1 MRCQNEWGNFSVVPA
16 KAGTQRLF
24 VEDRGSVVSKSRWAP
39 ADCHPGAGRGGA
51 TKWLGIGIFTV
62 LLAGC
67 AALQPMQ
74 VTVNPP
80 MVETTLAKQFSLSG
94 RFSAKNGAE
103 QVSGQFR
110 YSQNDAERTLNLFS
124 PLGTPLAD
132 IVANGNVAT
141 LTQANG
147 ATQSAASL
155 SHLLRTVID
164 LPVTDV
170 MLSAWLQGQ
179 PSVAFVQGTEHDAT
193 GLPSRF
199 VESGWEVIISARMNG
214 AAAAQNTPNAP
225 KRMRWSLQALPD
237 TEVRWVIDE
246 WRTR

>member
-1 MRCQNEWGNFSVVPA
+1 MS
-16 KAGTQRLF
+16 RLN
-24 VEDRGSVVSKSRWAP
+24 
-39 ADCHPGAGRGGA
+39 GAVIA
-51 TKWLGIGIFTV
+51 LS
-62 LLAGC
+62 LLAISGC
-67 AALQPMQ
+67 A
-74 VTVNPP
+74 VTGQTQAPVPL
-80 MVETTLAKQFSLSG
+80 VVAQTLAKQFSLSG

-110 YSQNDAERTLNLFS
+110 YSQNDTERTLNLFS
-124 PLGTPLAD
+124 SLGTPLAD
-132 IVANGNVAT
+132 IVANGDVAT

-170 MLSAWLQGQ
+170 MLSAWLQGK
-179 PSVAFVQGTEHDAT
+179 PSVASVQGTEHDAT

-199 VESGWEVIISARMNG
+199 VESGWEVIISARMDGMDGTQNP
-214 AAAAQNTPNAP
+214 ANTPNTLGAP